1 MRTRLHRG
9 LLLAL
14 ALLIPAALAQS
25 APLQPAH
32 DDEVVETLPAA
43 AGPAA
48 EQRRLRRA
56 LAQSPR
62 DVQTA
67 LVLSRS
73 LLTRSQVSGDARLA
87 GQALGVLQPWEGDAN
102 APVDVR
108 LQRATLLQHLHDF
121 EAAAAE
127 LESLLKRAP
136 QQAQAWLTLAT
147 VRRVQGRYA
156 ESDTA
161 CARLVD
167 AGQPLLAR
175 ACHAENRSLRGAQD
189 EARREF
195 ETLLR
200 LRPADPAWASWL
212 RTSLGE
218 LELRAGRPAAAIG
231 HLRTALSFD
240 DDAYARHALADA
252 LIEARRPAE
261 AARLLADDASDAA
274 LLRRA
279 IAARALG
286 APDAASLRDT
296 LGARHAQ
303 AAQRPQDVPVHARER
318 ARFALDVEGDAA
330 QAVELARAN
339 LRTQREAAD
348 FVVMHRAAQAAGDAA
363 AQAEVQALAARVGLS
378 DARLA
383 AAGERS

>member
-1 MRTRLHRG
+1 MRNALDRAW
-9 LLLAL
+9 LAL
-14 ALLIPAALAQS
+14 ALLLAAALAQS

-62 DVQTA
+62 DVQVA

-87 GQALGVLQPWEGDAN
+87 GQALGVLQPWEGDAD
-102 APVDVR
+102 APLEVR

-121 EAAAAE
+121 DAAGAE

-147 VRRVQGRYA
+147 VRRVQGRYDD
-156 ESDTA
+156 SDAA
-161 CARLVD
+161 CTRLVD

-175 ACHAENRSLRGAQD
+175 ACGAENRSLRGAQD
-189 EARREF
+189 DARREF
-195 ETLLR
+195 EALLR
-200 LRPADPAWASWL
+200 LRPNDVAWVAWL

-218 LELRAGRPAAAIG
+218 LELRAGRPAAAIAQ
-231 HLRTALSFD
+231 LRAALASD
-240 DDAYARHALADA
+240 DDGYARHALADA

-286 APDAASLRDT
+286 APDAGNLGDT
-296 LGARHAQ
+296 LGARLAQ

-330 QAVELARAN
+330 RAVELARAN
-339 LRTQREAAD
+339 LRKQREATD
-348 FVVMHRAAQAAGDAA
+348 FVVMHRAAIAAGDTA
-363 AQAEVQALAARVGLS
+363 AQAEVRALAARVGLV

-383 AAGERS
+383 ASGSGS